1 MKPTKKF
8 RAPTDQERAAM
19 EDLAVRLGKIPADS
33 AADTLQ
39 TEVFSV
45 GKEHGFENLREWFQ
59 ALYQVLLGQDQ
70 GPRFGSFIQLYGVEE
85 TIKLIEKGLAGE
97 LSNS

>member
-1 MKPTKKF
+1 MKPAKKF

-19 EDLAVRLGKIPADS
+19 EDLAGRLGKLPADS
-33 AADTLQ
+33 AADVLQ

-85 TIKLIEKGLAGE
+85 TIKLIEKGLAGD
-97 LSNS
+97 LLND